1 MSDSEDYKKI
11 LFKYWDKIGHV
22 KYDKWVMHTFS
33 LRPRDYEMVHSFV
46 WEWYKT
52 REIDPIKPL
61 RDDFK
66 LEERDNGV
74 FVSDE
79 RKSIDIN
86 GDGYSAT
93 INLYGV
99 HLDYEDKLLEISFEI
114 DLDSVLY
121 NGETPYPDDPID
133 FDEIG
138 DDTEY
143 WEAVNKVRDDLSVVA
158 DEYFTNKYG
167 NPMGVD
173 LELEF

>member
-1 MSDSEDYKKI
+1 MSDKEGYKKI

-22 KYDKWVMHTFS
+22 KYDKWVMNTFS
-33 LRPRDYEMVHSFV
+33 LTNRDYEMVHSFV

-52 REIDPIKPL
+52 RGIDPIKPL

-93 INLYGV
+93 IELYRV
-99 HLDYEDKLLEISFEI
+99 KLDYEDKFLIITFNI
-114 DLDSVLY
+114 DFDSVLY
-121 NGETPYPDDPID
+121 NGESPYSVALDDD
-133 FDEIG
+133 DDDEFWG
-138 DDTEY
+138 MMND
-143 WEAVNKVRDDLSVVA
+143 VRDDLTVVLN
-158 DEYFTNKYG
+158 EFFLNKYG

-173 LELEF
+173 IELDF